1 MTKQL
6 SRRNMLGQAG
16 LALGGL
22 VTLGALQGCGE
33 DETTCP
39 VVQDPP
45 PDTTP
50 KALEWPYQKHI
61 PATFAGLDVAAVKAA
76 AYNAYY
82 NGGCCH
88 GAYSALLGAFQA
100 SVGAPF
106 DQLPL
111 DFGKFGGGGV
121 GGYGSICGAVL
132 GSQLIVNMVVE
143 DPPPPSGSTTSP
155 NIRNAMIVELMR
167 WYETFEFPEYVPT
180 TRNAKEFNA
189 SGVAL
194 TVLNFDT
201 PPESMRIAPG
211 AHLCHASVTGWC
223 TAQGVAANG
232 PDKLARCARLT
243 ADVAGKAAELL
254 NAYLASDRQ
263 AAFVPVAPS
272 GATTCVTSSCHG
284 AAKVVDPSGATVV
297 SPPVASGM
305 GCGSCHPGAHGF

>member
-22 VTLGALQGCGE
+22 VTLGALSGCGE

-39 VVQDPP
+39 VVQEPP

-50 KALEWPYQKHI
+50 KALDWPYQKHI
-61 PATFAGLDVAAVKAA
+61 PATFQLDVEAVKEA

-82 NGGCCH
+82 AGGCCH
-88 GAYSALLGAFQA
+88 GAYSALMGALQA
-100 SVGAPF
+100 GVGAPF
-106 DQLPL
+106 DQLPAA
-111 DFGKFGGGGV
+111 FGKFGGGGI

-132 GSQLIVNMVVE
+132 GSQLIVNMIAE
-143 DPPPPSGSTTSP
+143 DPPPPAGSTTSP
-155 NIRNAMIVELMR
+155 NVRNAMIVEIMR
-167 WYETFEFPEYVPT
+167 WYETFAFPEFVPA

-189 SGVAL
+189 SGAAL

-201 PPESMRIAPG
+201 PPESMRLAPG
-211 AHLCHASVTGWC
+211 SHLCHASVTGWC

-243 ADVAGKAAELL
+243 ADVAGKTAELL
-254 NAYLASDRQ
+254 NAYLASDR
-263 AAFVPVAPS
+263 ATAFAPVAPS

-284 AAKVVDPSGATVV
+284 AAKVVDLSGATVV

-305 GCGSCHPGAHGF
+305 SCTSCHPTAHGT